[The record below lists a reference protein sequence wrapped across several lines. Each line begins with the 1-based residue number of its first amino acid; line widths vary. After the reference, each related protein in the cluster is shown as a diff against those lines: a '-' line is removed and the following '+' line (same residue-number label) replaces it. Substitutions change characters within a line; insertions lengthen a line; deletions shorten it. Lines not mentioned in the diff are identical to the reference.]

1 MAGPHKITVLYGGQ
15 EVPQS
20 PINIECAETG
30 KSDKCKIG
38 KLNNQSV
45 FSLYDL
51 IELFLASKPKDKL
64 DLGEEGKLV
73 IDAKEAGKGGV
84 TCRITRETSSSS
96 TKESSSEKVEMA
108 PDGTKITIKETRKE
122 TTKSSSSSQ
131 MSGSQLPNVNVIENG
146 DGTFTVNY
154 KVFEPGNYTLTLHF
168 GGKVIPG
175 GEIKFTVSL

>member
-96 TKESSSEKVEMA
+96 TNNQAVKKLKLLLMELKLRLKKHEKKLLKNLQVLKCQE
-108 PDGTKITIKETRKE
+108 
-122 TTKSSSSSQ
+122 
-131 MSGSQLPNVNVIENG
+131 
-146 DGTFTVNY
+146 VNY
-154 KVFEPGNYTLTLHF
+154 LMLMSLKMVTEHSLSITKCLNQEI
-168 GGKVIPG
+168 IP
-175 GEIKFTVSL
+175 